1 MIKTLFLALAAFT
14 LLYVAL
20 VRARMA
26 YAAERD
32 ALDDAATR
40 E

>member
-1 MIKTLFLALAAFT
+1 MLTTFFFCFFAFT

-20 VRARMA
+20 VRARVA

-32 ALDDAATR
+32 ALEDAAR
-40 E
+40 G